1 MKIKKFWY
9 AVFVLPLMMAFVIT
23 VIIPFFLGIG
33 YSFVSWNGL
42 SRTPKVFVGF
52 DNFSRVFRDGRF
64 VAALGRTTVFTLAA
78 VVLVNVLA
86 LGFSLM
92 VTNRRL
98 RGHNVA
104 RAMLFMPYLI
114 GGLILGYIWNY
125 VLGQG
130 LSLIGESTG
139 CKSIFF
145 NWFSNRDFA
154 FLAMVVV
161 ATWQM
166 AGYMMIIYIAGLESI
181 SGDVIEAAQ
190 VDGAGY
196 WQNFFRIRLPLLMPS
211 VTICLFLTLSNCFKI
226 YDVNLS
232 LTGGGPSN
240 ATEMIS
246 LNIFNEIFVRSNFG
260 VGQAKAIVFFV
271 IVAVITLLQVKLTS
285 GREVDA

>member
-9 AVFVLPLMMAFVIT
+9 AVFVLPLMTAFVIT
-23 VIIPFFLGIG
+23 VLLPFILGIG

-42 SRTPKVFVGF
+42 SKTPKVFVGM
-52 DNFSRVFRDGRF
+52 DNFAKVFSDWKF
-64 VAALGRTTVFTLAA
+64 MDSLGRTTVFTLAA

-86 LGFSLM
+86 LAFSLI

-145 NWFSNRDFA
+145 NWFSNRNFA
-154 FLAMVVV
+154 FLAMIVV
-161 ATWQM
+161 AAWQM

-196 WQNFFRIRLPLLMPS
+196 WQNLFHIRLPLLMPS
-211 VTICLFLTLSNCFKI
+211 ITICLFLTLSNCFKI

-271 IVAVITLLQVKLTS
+271 IVGVITLFQVKLTS
-285 GREVDA
+285 GREVEA

>member
-1 MKIKKFWY
+1 MRIKKFWY
-9 AVFVLPLMMAFVIT
+9 AVFVLPLMTAFIIT
-23 VIIPFFLGIG
+23 VILPFILGIG

-42 SRTPKVFVGF
+42 SRTPRVFVGL
-52 DNFSRVFRDGRF
+52 DNFSKVFSDKKF
-64 VAALGRTTVFTLAA
+64 LNSLGRTTAFTLIT
-78 VVLVNVLA
+78 VVFVNVLA
-86 LGFSLM
+86 LVFSLA

-139 CKSIFF
+139 YKSVFF
-145 NWFSNRDFA
+145 NWFSNREFA
-154 FLAMVVV
+154 FLAMIVVSS
-161 ATWQM
+161 WQM

-196 WQNFFRIRLPLLMPS
+196 WQNLFFIRLPLLMPS

-246 LNIFNEIFVRSNFG
+246 MNIFNEIFVRSNFG
-260 VGQAKAIVFFV
+260 MGQAKAMVFFV
-271 IVAVITLLQVKLTS
+271 IVAAITLLQVKLTS
-285 GREVDA
+285 LREVEP

>member
-9 AVFVLPLMMAFVIT
+9 AVFVLPLMTAFVIT
-23 VIIPFFLGIG
+23 VLLPFILGIG

-42 SRTPKVFVGF
+42 SKTPKVFVGM
-52 DNFSRVFRDGRF
+52 DNFAKVFSDWKF
-64 VAALGRTTVFTLAA
+64 LDSLGRTTVFTLAA

-86 LGFSLM
+86 LAFSLI

-139 CKSIFF
+139 YKSIFF
-145 NWFSNRDFA
+145 NWFSNRNFA
-154 FLAMVVV
+154 FLAMIVV
-161 ATWQM
+161 AAWQM

-196 WQNFFRIRLPLLMPS
+196 WQNLFHIRLPLLMPS
-211 VTICLFLTLSNCFKI
+211 ITICLFLTLSNCFKI

-271 IVAVITLLQVKLTS
+271 IVGVITLFQVKLTS
-285 GREVDA
+285 GREVEA